1 MQLDNARR
9 PPKQRQQQGG
19 QPVDAHLFHVVAPDD
34 AAAAGLL
41 ERLHAVEGLVV
52 IPVDDEVLAWVP
64 ERMRNMVLTPAA
76 AKGLEYP
83 SVCAISNRAGC
94 RPARRPP
101 PGPMANP
108 NSRAL
113 REHEHRTTIDQSASG
128 ADRATETMPS
138 STWPDDAL
146 TKPKLRP
153 SCLRTLRPTTRTT

>member
-19 QPVDAHLFHVVAPDD
+19 QPVDAHLFNVVAPDD

-64 ERMRNMVLTPAA
+64 ERMRNMVLTPAD

-83 SVCAISNRAGC
+83 SVCVISNRAGC
-94 RPARRPP
+94 RPARSPP
-101 PGPMANP
+101 PGRWRTRILGRFASTSTGQP
-108 NSRAL
+108 STSL
-113 REHEHRTTIDQSASG
+113 RV
-128 ADRATETMPS
+128 
-138 STWPDDAL
+138 AL
-146 TKPKLRP
+146 TAPPRR
-153 SCLRTLRPTTRTT
+153 CLRRRGRK